1 MATTTTAVTA
11 ATGDAWTLAYTAG
24 ASVTIYIQN
33 RSPGGDLLV
42 RCGASTA
49 TDDAPGAA
57 AEVLYPREGRSITLA
72 NGDKVHVRPTGP
84 NDVALIVR

>member
-11 ATGDAWTLAYTAG
+11 ATGDAWTLAYTAAG
-24 ASVTIYIQN
+24 GVTIYIKN
-33 RSPGGDLLV
+33 RSVGGDLLI
-42 RCGASTA
+42 RCGSATA

-72 NGDKVHVRPTGP
+72 TGDKVHVRPTGP
-84 NDVALIVR
+84 DDVALIVR